1 MLPANKTTGNSL
13 SLSKKYF
20 TNKLYST
27 MINLKKTLSKKDF
40 FSNVVEEI
48 LKGKLV
54 YKFRKI
60 QKFAK

>member
-40 FSNVVEEI
+40 LSNVVEEI